1 MPPLRKIICRC
12 WRTTSSTTSLS
23 ISRSA
28 IRRPAWRSSTK
39 CRTSRRPSHR
49 QPRPRRA
56 LRPRAKPH
64 PQSSRSRLPSR
75 SSSTSRR
82 RTTSRTSRVRW
93 PSAAS
98 SIPAARRR
106 TCPSTTSVWTISC
119 PSARR
124 ISAAVS
130 RRSRTATVS
139 ARRILP
145 PVPSA
150 ARRSATRCRSCSWRS
165 QKSSSSRSRSRTR
178 SPSASSPPA

>member
-23 ISRSA
+23 ISRST

-39 CRTSRRPSHR
+39 CPTSRRPSRRHL
-49 QPRPRRA
+49 RPRRPM
-56 LRPRAKPH
+56 RRRAKLR

-75 SSSTSRR
+75 SSSPSRR

-124 ISAAVS
+124 I
-130 RRSRTATVS
+130 
-139 ARRILP
+139 LP
-145 PVPSA
+145 PAPSA

-178 SPSASSPPA
+178 SPSASSRPA